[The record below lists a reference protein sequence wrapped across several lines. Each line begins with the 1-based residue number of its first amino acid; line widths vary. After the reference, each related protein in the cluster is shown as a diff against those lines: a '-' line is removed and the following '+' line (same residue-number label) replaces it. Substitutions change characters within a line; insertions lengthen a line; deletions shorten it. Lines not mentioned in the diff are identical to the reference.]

1 MERLYDCKN
10 CMKTFKVSSI
20 PCASRKFGAA
30 QGSKVFFQMNRKGRW
45 ACGPCLN
52 LVNQI
57 RCDAHVRASTLRTRK
72 SESQY
77 RQGLILARS
86 GSPSFVAVVQSAD
99 EG

>member
-1 MERLYDCKN
+1 MRRRARSFPSFDHEADA
-10 CMKTFKVSSI
+10 SAD
-20 PCASRKFGAA
+20 CASRKFGAA

-52 LVNQI
+52 QVNQFAVM
-57 RCDAHVRASTLRTRK
+57 RTCARTLLTRK

>member
-1 MERLYDCKN
+1 MPRDNLVVCLPKIR
-10 CMKTFKVSSI
+10 SSPRVEVI
-20 PCASRKFGAA
+20 PPNEPQRSMGLR
-30 QGSKVFFQMNRKGRW
+30 
-45 ACGPCLN
+45 PCLS

-57 RCDAHVRASTLRTRK
+57 RCDVHLCASTLLTRK